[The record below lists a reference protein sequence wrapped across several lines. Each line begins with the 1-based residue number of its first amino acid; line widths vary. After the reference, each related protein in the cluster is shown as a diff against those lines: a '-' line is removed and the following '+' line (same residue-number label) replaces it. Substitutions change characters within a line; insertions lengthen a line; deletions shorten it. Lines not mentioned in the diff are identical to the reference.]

1 MTDATDELDR
11 QLLAL
16 LQANARLPAATLAR
30 KLGIA
35 RTTVVARIARLERL
49 GVIKGYG
56 LRLGGPGP
64 DSGVRAL
71 CALQVE
77 PRAGPSVVRRLA
89 GLPEIEQLVAV
100 SGVWDYMATV
110 VVERVGELDRVL
122 DAIGAIDGIRQTTSA
137 ILLATKFDRR

>member
-1 MTDATDELDR
+1 MSDDTDELDR
-11 QLLAL
+11 RLIGL

-30 KLGIA
+30 KLGVA
-35 RTTVVARIARLERL
+35 RTTVVARLARLERT

-56 LRLGGPGP
+56 LRLGRPGP
-64 DSGVRAL
+64 EAGVRSL

-77 PRAGPSVVRRLA
+77 PKAGPSVVRRLA

-110 VVERVGELDRVL
+110 VVDRVDELDRVL